1 MKKLLFLIGL
11 LLVSLTISRGQSI
24 TISEFDLTFSLE
36 KGNYTVISCQN
47 KSIVNSNKKEK
58 EITLLLKN
66 GLFAKA
72 EIISAPFS
80 STETPSLSSV
90 KMWIKGKGDS
100 MKLSKQQLINNKWD
114 KLLKAA
120 TTILIET
127 PEKKY

>member
-1 MKKLLFLIGL
+1 M
-11 LLVSLTISRGQSI
+11 
-24 TISEFDLTFSLE
+24 
-36 KGNYTVISCQN
+36 
-47 KSIVNSNKKEK
+47 
-58 EITLLLKN
+58 
-66 GLFAKA
+66 
-72 EIISAPFS
+72 APFS